1 MPTIVA
7 YTKPPEHVLAYL
19 EKHAEVKVYPAHED
33 EDAFLRALPEADGLI
48 GAGYPINEKLLEKA
62 PRLQVVSNVSTGYD
76 NLDMPAL
83 TARGITAT
91 NTPYVLIDTVADTI
105 MGMMLAAARRIP
117 QADKGVKEGRWTDK
131 RDETFFGVNVHHKT
145 LGIIGM
151 GKIGEEVARR
161 ASLGFHMDVLYHNRR
176 EKQNVEA
183 EYADL
188 GQLLKDSDFVLV
200 MTPLTEETKHFIRKE
215 HFQKMKKTAVFL
227 NAARG
232 AVVKEEDLVEAL
244 ETKEILAAGIDVY
257 EQEPT
262 SPDNPLLSLDS
273 AVTLPHIGSATR
285 ETREAMYQDAA
296 EQCAAALA
304 GKIPEHKIEG

>member
-7 YTKPPEHVLAYL
+7 YTKPPERVLAFL
-19 EKHAEVKVYPAHED
+19 EQHAEVKIRPAHQD
-33 EDAFLRALPEADGLI
+33 EEAFLQALPEADGLI
-48 GAGYPINEKLLEKA
+48 GAGYPVNEKLLEMA
-62 PRLQVVSNVSTGYD
+62 PHLKVVSNVSTGYD
-76 NLDMPAL
+76 NLDMKAL

-117 QADKGVKEGRWTDK
+117 QADRSVKEGRWKDK
-131 RDETFFGVNVHHKT
+131 RDESFFGVNVHHKT

-161 ASLGFHMDVLYHNRR
+161 ASAGFHMDVLYHNRS

-183 EYADL
+183 VYAGLDE
-188 GQLLKDSDFVLV
+188 LLEASDFVLL
-200 MTPLTEETKHFIRKE
+200 MTPLTAETKHFIRRE
-215 HFQKMKKTAVFL
+215 HFRKMKKTAVFL

-232 AVVKEEDLVEAL
+232 AVVKETDLIEAL

-257 EQEPT
+257 EQEPVD
-262 SPDNPLLSLDS
+262 PDNPLLALDS
-273 AVTLPHIGSATR
+273 AVTLPHIGSATA

-304 GKIPEHKIEG
+304 GKVPEHKIEG